1 MLGSGYSQA
10 EKPSVIPVGD
20 EQAGQF
26 INTLVDNTYLAL
38 ALHIGLV
45 GMVVILGLL
54 WAMWRRL
61 RIETIMRPT
70 PLLIGIASFWSTFL
84 LTGMFNIQLAIYG
97 FWFLIAIM
105 ILQRDGEADVGS
117 PDLRQPDPLF
127 ALASESAQSVP

>member
-1 MLGSGYSQA
+1 
-10 EKPSVIPVGD
+10 
-20 EQAGQF
+20 
-26 INTLVDNTYLAL
+26 
-38 ALHIGLV
+38 
-45 GMVVILGLL
+45 
-54 WAMWRRL
+54 
-61 RIETIMRPT
+61 MRPT

>member
-1 MLGSGYSQA
+1 
-10 EKPSVIPVGD
+10 
-20 EQAGQF
+20 
-26 INTLVDNTYLAL
+26 
-38 ALHIGLV
+38 
-45 GMVVILGLL
+45 L

-105 ILQRDGEADVGS
+105 ILQRDGEADVGCAS
-117 PDLRQPDPLF
+117 APELYPAPPL
-127 ALASESAQSVP
+127 